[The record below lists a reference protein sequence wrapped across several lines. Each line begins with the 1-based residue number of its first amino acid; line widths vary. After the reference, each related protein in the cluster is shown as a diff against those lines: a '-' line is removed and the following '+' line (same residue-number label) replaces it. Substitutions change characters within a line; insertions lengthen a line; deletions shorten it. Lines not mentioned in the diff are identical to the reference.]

1 MLGSWA
7 RLVKARLSKARA
19 RIFMNE
25 PRLGKAR
32 ARKKQARAGSK
43 LVKIGLV
50 PPLIETTCQM
60 PLDELMQY
68 CMHANKAI
76 LGDMMIGLER
86 ARDFRRI
93 RCTYSAKL

>member
-7 RLVKARLSKARA
+7 RLVKARLGKARA

-32 ARKKQARAGSK
+32 ARKKQARADSK

-50 PPLIETTCQM
+50 PYLQCITQGA
-60 PLDELMQY
+60 ELLQLP
-68 CMHANKAI
+68 I
-76 LGDMMIGLER
+76 D
-86 ARDFRRI
+86 
-93 RCTYSAKL
+93 